1 MKCLFSIPTR
11 AAGVVAALAVSAILV
26 SSAFPAV
33 SSAALISTGACDE
46 ASLTQPFK
54 SWQDSGQYKLVPGGS
69 FEEGASGWTL
79 SGGASV
85 ASGSEP
91 FGATG
96 AVGSHSLYLPAGAS
110 AESPPTCVNA
120 AYPTFRL
127 FARNSAL
134 LSTLVVQ
141 VVYTD
146 PIVGRVVLPVG
157 AVALSKNWQPSL
169 PMLTA
174 SAVQGVLKNGVAQV
188 SLRFT
193 AALGGSSIDD
203 VYVDPRLSH

>member
-1 MKCLFSIPTR
+1 MKCLFRSHTHR
-11 AAGVVAALAVSAILV
+11 TGVLAALASAALLALA
-26 SSAFPAV
+26 AFPAA
-33 SSAALISTGACDE
+33 SSAALISTGACDN

-54 SWQDSGQYKLVPGGS
+54 PWLDSAQYKLVSGGS
-69 FEEGASGWTL
+69 FEDGASGWTL
-79 SGGASV
+79 SRGASIV
-85 ASGSEP
+85 SGSEP

-96 AVGSHSLYLPAGAS
+96 SVGSHSLYLPAGAS

-134 LSTLVVQ
+134 LSTVVAQ
-141 VVYTD
+141 VVYDD
-146 PIVGRVVLPVG
+146 PIVGRVALPVG
-157 AVALSKNWQPSL
+157 AVALSKSWQPSL

-174 SAVQGVLKNGVAQV
+174 SAIQGVLKNGVAQV

-193 AALGGSSIDD
+193 AALGGSTIDD